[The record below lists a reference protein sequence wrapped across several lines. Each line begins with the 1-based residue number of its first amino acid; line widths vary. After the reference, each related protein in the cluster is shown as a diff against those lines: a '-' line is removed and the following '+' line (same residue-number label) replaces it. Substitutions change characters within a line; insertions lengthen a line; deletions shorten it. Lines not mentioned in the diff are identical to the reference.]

1 MAIGRPRGGARSRR
15 SGTGRREP
23 RGGAEIAE
31 KGESRKHQYYRQVK
45 MLTHHGSALSASPR
59 CNIEFRFPIIFTAS
73 QTQRRGDRGGAEPG
87 EGNLA
92 GARRSRR
99 KVNPGSTNITGRSKC
114 SRITAPRS
122 PRLRDVISDFLTWPE
137 TGMALSNPSRYR
149 FVAEYQPGYDGLPVG
164 GKGLPHSTAAQAP
177 RRMAKPFEWATRRSR
192 VGTGV
197 GAMRPGCR
205 QSDEKAPSP
214 FPGKPLKTR
223 PRPGSP
229 RLHQRAVGAAVPDA
243 GDRTFRAGL
252 VIM

>member
-59 CNIEFRFPIIFTAS
+59 CNIRLP
-73 QTQRRGDRGGAEPG
+73 D
-87 EGNLA
+87 LA
-92 GARRSRR
+92 GNGNGTFESLTVSIR
-99 KVNPGSTNITGRSKC
+99 GRVP
-114 SRITAPRS
+114 T
-122 PRLRDVISDFLTWPE
+122 RLR
-137 TGMALSNPSRYR
+137 R
-149 FVAEYQPGYDGLPVG
+149 VARWRQRIAAKHTPVRVPGR
-164 GKGLPHSTAAQAP
+164 T
-177 RRMAKPFEWATRRSR
+177 AKPFERATRRSR

>member
-73 QTQRRGDRGGAEPG
+73 QTQGRGDRGGAEPG

-149 FVAEYQPGYDGLPVG
+149 FVAEYQPGFDGLPVG
-164 GKGLPHSTAAQAP
+164 GKGLPPNTRPCESQG
-177 RRMAKPFEWATRRSR
+177 ERRSHSSGRR
-192 VGTGV
+192 VVAASVLVSGRCAQDAGNRMKKRQARFRENPSKPARGQEVRDYINERSARLSPMRGTGRS
-197 GAMRPGCR
+197 G
-205 QSDEKAPSP
+205 Q
-214 FPGKPLKTR
+214 
-223 PRPGSP
+223 
-229 RLHQRAVGAAVPDA
+229 
-243 GDRTFRAGL
+243 GL
-252 VIM
+252 